1 MTMKSAFCLQ
11 TSGIYRLKIP
21 FDTVYTSVFLVE
33 DREKRVLLDC
43 ATTKEDVENY
53 IIPALA
59 ALGYRP
65 TDLTAIVLTHKHA
78 DHAGGLPHLL
88 RYAPNLEVVTDVRR
102 LTDTLL
108 TYPLAGHT
116 EDAIGLFDERTHVL
130 LSGDGLQGAG
140 VDKYRCSL
148 ANPTAYR
155 ETLERIRK
163 DDQIENILFSHAYE
177 PWLADAVWGRGAV
190 CACLSDCEKYIGE
203 NK

>member
-33 DREKRVLLDC
+33 DEEGAVLLDC

-65 TDLTAIVLTHKHA
+65 SDLHALVLTHRHS

-116 EDAIGLFDERTHVL
+116 EDAIGLLDERTGTL

-148 ANPTAYR
+148 ANKDAYR
-155 ETLERIRK
+155 ETLERIKK
-163 DDQIENILFSHAYE
+163 DEQIKSILFSHAYE
-177 PWLADAVWGRGAV
+177 PWCSDAVLGREAV
-190 CACLSDCEKYIGE
+190 YECLSECEKYIGD
-203 NK
+203 KK

>member
-1 MTMKSAFCLQ
+1 MTTPFFDKEVED
-11 TSGIYRLKIP
+11 IYRLKIP
-21 FDTVYTSVFLVE
+21 FDTVYTSVFLVVDE
-33 DREKRVLLDC
+33 GKAVLLDC

-53 IIPALA
+53 ILPALA
-59 ALGYRP
+59 TLGYRP
-65 TDLTAIVLTHKHA
+65 TDLTAIVLTHRHG

-88 RYAPNLEVVTDVRR
+88 RYAPHLEVVTSVRR
-102 LTDTLL
+102 LTKNLR
-108 TYPLAGHT
+108 TYSLAGHT
-116 EDAIGLFDERTHVL
+116 EDAIGLFDERTHTL

-203 NK
+203 KK